1 MLLDTHKMK
10 AIDARNSRDWNPSDY
25 DYDLNV
31 FVYRIVWVSDGQPE
45 EDGDLMTFQ
54 EVAVFLAGPGIDGEE
69 ELALADAQA
78 ILSHGGR
85 VHVGPEDDQYSII
98 PLQEPMAEDRWG
110 EIIPLHEAQGDE
122 DCQFQY
128 SR

>member
-1 MLLDTHKMK
+1 MLLDTRTMK
-10 AIDARNSRDWNPSDY
+10 AIDARDSRDWNPLDY
-25 DYDLNV
+25 DCDRDV
-31 FVYRIVWVSDGQPE
+31 FVFRIVWVSAGQSE
-45 EDGDLMTFQ
+45 EGDLMTLQ
-54 EVAVFLAGPGIDGEE
+54 EAAVFLAGPGIDGEE
-69 ELALADAQA
+69 ELTLADAQA

-85 VHVGPEDDQYSII
+85 VHVGPEDDRYSII

-128 SR
+128 SW